1 MAIVPVC
8 IQVPGD
14 LPSLQV
20 IRTMFLRQDLHLCII
35 CIVACPTSLQGPVR
49 VEVYKLTPWVPQVIL
64 ADIIQ
69 WVEGKLHLIHW
80 TSTKVL
86 HFNLG
91 ISQLHNLNS
100 IFETSPLFTFGLHG
114 YLPSH
119 NANIGQSGSIQ
130 VISMSSQVRL
140 TGVTKCA

>member
-49 VEVYKLTPWVPQVIL
+49 VEVYKLQTNSMSPT
-64 ADIIQ
+64 
-69 WVEGKLHLIHW
+69 GHLGRYNPVGRREVA
-80 TSTKVL
+80 S
-86 HFNLG
+86 N
-91 ISQLHNLNS
+91 SLN
-100 IFETSPLFTFGLHG
+100 INQGAAF
-114 YLPSH
+114 
-119 NANIGQSGSIQ
+119 QSGHFSTTQ
-130 VISMSSQVRL
+130 SKL
-140 TGVTKCA
+140 YL